1 MNTVRTTAFA
11 LLIAA
16 PTALL
21 AHPDH
26 APGEPEHWVVAA
38 LFAALSLAAVAL
50 WQRRRSA
57 EIRRRG
63 PDERR

>member
-1 MNTVRTTAFA
+1 MNPIRLTVTAV
-11 LLIAA
+11 LLIA

-38 LFAALSLAAVAL
+38 LFAALSLAALAL
-50 WQRRRSA
+50 WQRGSA
-57 EIRRRG
+57 TRTRTHRPGEH
-63 PDERR
+63 E